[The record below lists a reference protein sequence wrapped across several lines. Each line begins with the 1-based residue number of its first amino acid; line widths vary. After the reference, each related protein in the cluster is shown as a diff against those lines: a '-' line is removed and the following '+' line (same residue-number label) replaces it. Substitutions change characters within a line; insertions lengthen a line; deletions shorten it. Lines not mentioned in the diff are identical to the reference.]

1 MNASCMLHRA
11 PDGHREPT
19 PRPAVPRRVSSRAVH
34 WFSTGLLIALS
45 AGTAAWAGWL
55 LRRLFVVEPAA
66 VPGPDPDPERD
77 PDDHHTEERTP

>member
-1 MNASCMLHRA
+1 M
-11 PDGHREPT
+11 
-19 PRPAVPRRVSSRAVH
+19 H

-66 VPGPDPDPERD
+66 GGVPADPAARPV
-77 PDDHHTEERTP
+77 PDDDADHTEEPTA

>member
-1 MNASCMLHRA
+1 M
-11 PDGHREPT
+11 
-19 PRPAVPRRVSSRAVH
+19 H

-66 VPGPDPDPERD
+66 SGAKVTGPGSDETEPTT
-77 PDDHHTEERTP
+77 TEEP

>member
-1 MNASCMLHRA
+1 M
-11 PDGHREPT
+11 
-19 PRPAVPRRVSSRAVH
+19 H

>member
-1 MNASCMLHRA
+1 M
-11 PDGHREPT
+11 
-19 PRPAVPRRVSSRAVH
+19 H

-66 VPGPDPDPERD
+66 ASADPGRSEPDD
-77 PDDHHTEERTP
+77 PDDHSEEQHP

>member
-1 MNASCMLHRA
+1 MTFG
-11 PDGHREPT
+11 DGLVDHG
-19 PRPAVPRRVSSRAVH
+19 ARRRTGGQRVLVRWRAVH

-66 VPGPDPDPERD
+66 APEAPDRPAPDGD
-77 PDDHHTEERTP
+77 ADDHTEEPSA

>member
-1 MNASCMLHRA
+1 M
-11 PDGHREPT
+11 
-19 PRPAVPRRVSSRAVH
+19 H

-66 VPGPDPDPERD
+66 PEPGRTDRPV
-77 PDDHHTEERTP
+77 PDDADDDHHHHTEERDS